1 MNPNIYFISFLIGLG
16 FTATVLHLIRSRRLR
31 EQYAILWLVLGVFM
45 MGLSLFPG
53 LLDGFSAM
61 IRVSYAPSLL
71 YLLAFVAVLF
81 LLLHLSI
88 AVSSLTSRNI
98 LLTQSLALLEHRIN
112 GLVRSQEAAHTEAK
126 IRVPQGVRE

>member
-45 MGLSLFPG
+45 MGLSLFPR
-53 LLDGFSAM
+53 LLDKFSAM

-71 YLLAFVAVLF
+71 YLFAIVAVLF
-81 LLLHLSI
+81 LLLHLSL
-88 AVSSLTSRNI
+88 AVSSITSRTI

-112 GLVRSQEAAHTEAK
+112 GLVRSQEAAQSEVK
-126 IRVPQGVRE
+126 IRELRGARE